1 MAVAETVQ
9 VNPVLL
15 DWAVERSGI
24 DPDEIS
30 RRFPKLSKWRSEEAE
45 PTRRQL
51 ESFAKTTLTP
61 LGYFFLS
68 QPPDEKLPLP
78 DFRTKPE
85 ARRRRPSPN
94 LLDTIYAVQARQV
107 WLSEYLKNSGN
118 SRVHF
123 ALERSNVRPE
133 HAAATLRERLRLVGG
148 WASRVSS
155 WTGAL
160 DLLRDAAQEVGVF
173 TVING
178 VVGNNTRRPLDP
190 DEFRGFVLPDD
201 YAPMVFLNGA
211 DAKSAQIFTLAH
223 ELAHLLVGEPGLF
236 DLPRFRADSNSQTEV
251 FCNAV
256 AAEFLVPRIE
266 LQQHWID
273 ARSSADPFGHLAR
286 LFKVSPAVI
295 ALRAAT
301 LRLINIS
308 RFDELIDR
316 VVRKERRSSGGGN
329 FYNNQNLRVG
339 KRFARIVMTAAR
351 SGRLLYRDA
360 YRLTGLSGETFDRY
374 AKRLGVGV

>member
-1 MAVAETVQ
+1 MS
-9 VNPVLL
+9 PVLL

-24 DPDEIS
+24 DLDEIA
-30 RRFPKLSKWRSEEAE
+30 RRFPKLSKWRRAETE

-51 ESFAKTTLTP
+51 ESFAKATLTP

-68 QPPDEKLPLP
+68 DPPDEKLPLP

-85 ARRRRPSPN
+85 RRKRRPSPN
-94 LLDTIYAVQARQV
+94 LLDTIYAVQARQQ
-107 WLSEYLKNSGN
+107 WLSEYLKNSGH
-118 SRVHF
+118 SKVHF
-123 ALERSNVRPE
+123 ALERNAVSPE
-133 HAAATLRERLRLVGG
+133 RAAVTLRERLRLVGG

-155 WTGAL
+155 WTDAL
-160 DLLRDAAQEVGVF
+160 DFLRDAAQEVGVF
-173 TVING
+173 TIING
-178 VVGNNTRRPLDP
+178 VVGNNTRRLLDP

-201 YAPMVFLNGA
+201 YAPMVFLNGT

-236 DLPRFRADSNSQTEV
+236 DLPRFRASESRTET
-251 FCNAV
+251 FCNSV
-256 AAEFLVPRIE
+256 AAEFLVPRVE
-266 LQQHWID
+266 LQEHWTD
-273 ARSSADPFGHLAR
+273 AQRNADPFGYLAR

-301 LRLINIS
+301 LRLINIG
-308 RFDELIDR
+308 RFDELFDR
-316 VVRKERRSSGGGN
+316 IVAKERRSSGGGD

-360 YRLTGLSGETFDRY
+360 YRLTGLNGETFDRY
-374 AKRLGVGV
+374 AKRLGVAV

>member
-1 MAVAETVQ
+1 MAETVQ

-15 DWAVERSGI
+15 DWALERSGV
-24 DPDEIS
+24 DPDEIT
-30 RRFPKLSKWRSEEAE
+30 RRFPKLPKWRSEEAE

-51 ESFAKTTLTP
+51 ESFAKMTLTP

-85 ARRRRPSPN
+85 ARKRRPSPN
-94 LLDTIYAVQARQV
+94 LLDTIYAVQARQQ
-107 WLSEYLKNSGN
+107 WLSEYFKNSGN
-118 SRVHF
+118 SKIHF
-123 ALERSNVRPE
+123 VLDRSDVSPER
-133 HAAATLRERLRLVGG
+133 AAVALRERLRLVGG
-148 WASRVSS
+148 WASGLSS

-160 DLLRDAAQEVGVF
+160 DLLRDAAQEAGVF

-178 VVGNNTRRPLDP
+178 VVGNNTRRLLDP

-236 DLPRFRADSNSQTEV
+236 DLPRFRADTHSQTEI

-256 AAEFLVPRIE
+256 AAEFLVPRVE
-266 LQQHWID
+266 LQQYWAS

-286 LFKVSPAVI
+286 HFKVSPAVI

-301 LRLINIS
+301 LKLINIG
-308 RFDELIDR
+308 RFDEMFDR
-316 VVRKERRSSGGGN
+316 VVKKERRSSAGGN

-339 KRFARIVMTAAR
+339 KRFARIVMNAAR

-360 YRLTGLSGETFDRY
+360 YRLTGLYGETFDRY
-374 AKRLGVGV
+374 AKRLGVAV